1 MKEIPYKIW
10 KIGDHYID
18 CGYIPRVVISIDY
31 EAMLPKNATPENY
44 HRCSR
49 KLKQSG
55 LEGRSLIDSSIG
67 SCRIRHCDPQ
77 WMDKVMAERW
87 AKFGPPC
94 KEMKEYL
101 KQFYSSEWGN
111 GRKIWWR
118 E

>member
-1 MKEIPYKIW
+1 MKEIPHKIW
-10 KIGDHYID
+10 KIGDYYID

-44 HRCSR
+44 QRCFR

-55 LEGRSLIDSSIG
+55 LEGRSLIDGSIG
-67 SCRIRHCDPQ
+67 SCSIRYCAPEYISKQ
-77 WMDKVMAERW
+77 TAKNW
-87 AKFGPPC
+87 AKFGPPS
-94 KEMKEYL
+94 KALKEYL

-111 GRKIWWR
+111 GRKIWWQ